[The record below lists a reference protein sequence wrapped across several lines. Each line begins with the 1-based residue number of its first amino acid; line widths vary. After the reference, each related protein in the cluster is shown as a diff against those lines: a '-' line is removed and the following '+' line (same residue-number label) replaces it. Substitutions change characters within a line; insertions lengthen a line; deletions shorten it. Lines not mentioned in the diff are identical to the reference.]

1 MTRNDLP
8 PFISE
13 LARQLRRRR
22 LSLGIYDY
30 DALRQALLAGFG
42 LSSRDE
48 LCRLCVAL
56 WAKSPEEIEIIRAV
70 FNRGTIV
77 DWNTAELSRA
87 GIEIAEDG
95 PRQADDGPV
104 LPDHHA
110 DQGPLQAGPVRDLAG
125 SPPPTGVT
133 DRRLVM
139 AAQYP
144 LSDREIAQAWRRLR
158 RPLRTG
164 PAVELDVAATVQQY
178 SRLGIP
184 TEPVLV
190 PRRRNTAKLLLL
202 IDRFGSMTPFHGY
215 VDHIVNAI
223 SSAGRIDDIRAAY
236 FHDLPGAAT
245 DRELLAQAED
255 PFSPDLDSILPLVQP
270 MTNGWVYDDPKLTT
284 GNSLP
289 TTLEAAGRG
298 TATVIVSDAGA
309 ARQRFD
315 KIRLLDTVAFL
326 KALRVNAACIAWL
339 NPIKRDDWARNT
351 SGQVA
356 RYVPMYPLSR
366 DGLNRAVDTLRG
378 RPANVERPL

>member
-1 MTRNDLP
+1 M
-8 PFISE
+8 
-13 LARQLRRRR
+13 
-22 LSLGIYDY
+22 
-30 DALRQALLAGFG
+30 
-42 LSSRDE
+42 
-48 LCRLCVAL
+48 
-56 WAKSPEEIEIIRAV
+56 
-70 FNRGTIV
+70 
-77 DWNTAELSRA
+77 
-87 GIEIAEDG
+87 
-95 PRQADDGPV
+95 
-104 LPDHHA
+104 
-110 DQGPLQAGPVRDLAG
+110 
-125 SPPPTGVT
+125 
-133 DRRLVM
+133 
-139 AAQYP
+139 
-144 LSDREIAQAWRRLR
+144 
-158 RPLRTG
+158 
-164 PAVELDVAATVQQY
+164 
-178 SRLGIP
+178 
-184 TEPVLV
+184 